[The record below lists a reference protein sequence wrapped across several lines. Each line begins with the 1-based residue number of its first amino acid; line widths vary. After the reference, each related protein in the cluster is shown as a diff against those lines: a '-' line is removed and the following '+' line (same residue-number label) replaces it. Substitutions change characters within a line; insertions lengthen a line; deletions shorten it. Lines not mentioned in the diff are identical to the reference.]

1 MFHWGR
7 KRTKTKNMSEFPRT
21 LLLTAWPPDGHYA
34 GAEAMRRLLRVLPSE
49 RVLWCSLKAT
59 KGPLSPEMPSHK
71 AIVAPTLHW
80 RLRNGIAG
88 YVWDF
93 DLMPRRLA
101 RKIITECRTFKPEVI
116 WVLPELQAIPVGY
129 QLARRCGLPLHATVY
144 DAPESAG
151 DICVPRGYFMR
162 YMNHARRFCRQLA
175 SADAVSVELL
185 SHIRKLHA
193 SKKDMPGIAIPPSVP
208 AGWMYPPRM
217 GKPWTDD
224 GRRVIGFC
232 GSFRVTDSQ
241 WAAWLAVLGSLPWQI
256 ELLAFA
262 SPDTIPKAS
271 LPSNV
276 SWRLLPYVDDECEI
290 AECFVKEGVHA
301 CYLGL
306 RRSPQWL
313 LFNSTSLSSK
323 LATYLSAAVPVIVD
337 APEDSVAWRLV
348 RQYKAGVWLDDGVNE
363 ESGSDHSRE
372 VLLKLFSDEFI
383 WRSMAA
389 GSARLCSE
397 EFDLGTNSAKLAS
410 VLARVVSD
418 HEQCELR
425 GE

>member
-1 MFHWGR
+1 
-7 KRTKTKNMSEFPRT
+7 
-21 LLLTAWPPDGHYA
+21 
-34 GAEAMRRLLRVLPSE
+34 
-49 RVLWCSLKAT
+49 
-59 KGPLSPEMPSHK
+59 
-71 AIVAPTLHW
+71 
-80 RLRNGIAG
+80 
-88 YVWDF
+88 
-93 DLMPRRLA
+93 
-101 RKIITECRTFKPEVI
+101 
-116 WVLPELQAIPVGY
+116 
-129 QLARRCGLPLHATVY
+129 
-144 DAPESAG
+144 
-151 DICVPRGYFMR
+151 
-162 YMNHARRFCRQLA
+162 
-175 SADAVSVELL
+175 
-185 SHIRKLHA
+185 
-193 SKKDMPGIAIPPSVP
+193 
-208 AGWMYPPRM
+208 MYPPRM